1 MANFSIVI
9 VPTKKLSNGRHR
21 IRIAVAHHSKT
32 RYISTQFI
40 LESATQLKNGR
51 VVRHENAT
59 NMNACLRKLINE
71 YEEIVTSI
79 SYLPAISCTELI
91 HIIAYEQKK
100 KGITFQTVAKE
111 YMDFMKGEEREKSY
125 KLYKIASERF
135 IKYMKGDFPLIQLT
149 PLHIQE
155 FAKVLHEENLTDTTI
170 RIYLTLLKVILNYA
184 GKMNYVNYSIHPF
197 IFFKMPVSNVR
208 ELDLSVEE
216 LKRIRDVRLFKPT
229 LSIVRDVFMLTYYLG
244 GINLRD
250 LMEYDFT
257 KGNCMRYIRHKTRNS
272 KKNENEIAFTI
283 QPEAQTIIERYISEN
298 GKLVFGKYE
307 SYEKVYS
314 LVFRHIGKVTDLA
327 GINRKV
333 SYYSARKTFA
343 QHGYDIGIEIEKIEY
358 CIGHSMKNN
367 RPIFNYIRIMQE
379 HADKVFR
386 EIFDQLLK

>member
-170 RIYLTLLKVILNYA
+170 SIYLTLL
-184 GKMNYVNYSIHPF
+184 
-197 IFFKMPVSNVR
+197 
-208 ELDLSVEE
+208 
-216 LKRIRDVRLFKPT
+216 IRDVRLFKPT

-250 LMEYDFT
+250 LLAYNFKD
-257 KGNCMRYIRHKTRNS
+257 KNYMRYVRHKTRNS
-272 KKNENEIAFTI
+272 KKGENEIVFTL
-283 QPEAQTIIERYISEN
+283 QSEAKAIINKYLARDGYL
-298 GKLVFGKYE
+298 KFGKYS
-307 SYEKVYS
+307 SYRQIYS
-314 LVFRHIGKVTDLA
+314 LIFRHIDKVTRLSE
-327 GINRKV
+327 INKKV
-333 SYYSARKTFA
+333 TYYSARKTFA
-343 QHGYDIGIEIEKIEY
+343 QHGYNLGIQIEKIEY

-367 RPIFNYIRIMQE
+367 RPIFNYIKIMQE

-386 EIFDQLLK
+386 EILDQLL